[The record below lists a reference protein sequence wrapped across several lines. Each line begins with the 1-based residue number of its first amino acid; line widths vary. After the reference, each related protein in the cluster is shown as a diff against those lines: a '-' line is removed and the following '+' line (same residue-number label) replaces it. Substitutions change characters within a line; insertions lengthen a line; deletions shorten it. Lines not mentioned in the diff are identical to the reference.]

1 MIELIDSYL
10 NDLKS
15 ALNAVSKE
23 TVQQIAETLIDARN
37 RGACVFVFGNG
48 GSGSTASHW
57 ACDLAKGTLVEE
69 DERAGPPLRVVSLTD
84 NNALIT
90 AWANDFSY
98 EDIFA
103 EQLRSLAQKG
113 DVAVGVSASGM
124 SENVLRAA
132 RLAKEIGCRVVGVTG
147 FGGGELARVS
157 DIAFVADS
165 SDYGVVEDLHLTLN
179 HILRLILYMDRRK
192 ALRAD

>member
-1 MIELIDSYL
+1 MIELINLYL
-10 NDLKS
+10 NDLQN

-23 TVQQIAETLIDARN
+23 TVQQIAETLIDARD

-48 GSGSTASHW
+48 GSASTASHW
-57 ACDLAKGTLVEE
+57 ACDLAKGTL
-69 DERAGPPLRVVSLTD
+69 DEKDVAAGPPLRVVSLTD

-90 AWANDFSY
+90 AWANDLSY

-103 EQLRSLAQKG
+103 EQLRSLAQEG

-157 DIAFVADS
+157 DIAFVVDS

-192 ALRAD
+192 ASSAE